1 MFLNLTLLDALWTV
15 PFPRNERFVGRTSE
29 LDQLSTRLSSVESCQ
44 RVAMVGLGG
53 VGKTQIVLEFAYR
66 KRRTTPDCSIVWIP
80 ATEPSAFEQAYRRV
94 GTDLK
99 IPGIAA
105 DGADVKYLVKESLSK
120 HTAGPWLLIVDNAD
134 DSEMLFER
142 KYGENAKYALID
154 YLPFSPNG
162 SIIFTTRNR
171 KAAIKQAA
179 NNIIHVGMMEND
191 VAREALSKS
200 LLQPEILDDM
210 ATTDQLL
217 DLLDRLPMAIIQAA
231 AYMNENDVT
240 VAQYIELYNESEQ
253 EKIEMLSEHF
263 EDEGRYREGQNS
275 IATTWF
281 ISFKQIRQ
289 RSLVAIENLSFM
301 ACLLHQNIPQS
312 VLPPATSKREFI
324 EAIGILT
331 AYSFV
336 VKQDNGQ
343 VFSMHRLVHLA
354 TRNWLRTEGNL
365 SSWTNKAFERLT
377 EIIPAGGHKNRK
389 VWTAYL
395 PHAKHIL
402 TSLDMAEGHDKVII
416 LSDHL
421 GKCLYSN
428 GQYIEAEQA
437 HRNTL
442 DLRMRSLG
450 LDHPDTL
457 DSSAFLAEALSHQGK
472 FTEAEMLHKQTLR
485 RRKDVLGAEHPD
497 MMVSMQ
503 YLGQVFAGQGNYIQA
518 EKMHREARDLRV
530 KILGA
535 ENRNTLTS
543 MSYLGEALNQQGRH
557 KEAEQMH
564 QQTLETRLRVLGLE
578 YPATLASMSC
588 LGVAQRNI
596 GKYSD
601 AEKTQRRVLEHRTRA
616 LGTRHPHTLITKRWL
631 ADALHHQRKYSE
643 SVEINQ
649 EVFDLQ
655 VQLLGP
661 KNPDTLFT
669 LSSLADTLHCQGKTD
684 QAEHMHEEVLHLR
697 VQSLGAEHPDT
708 LKSKS
713 SLAQILYEQGKK
725 QEATD
730 MQQQVLDQQ
739 VKSLGIEHPHTR
751 SSKLTLE
758 NMQHKSLAEPPAQEV

>member
-1 MFLNLTLLDALWTV
+1 MFLNLTHLDALWTV
-15 PFPRNERFVGRTSE
+15 PFPRNKNFVGRGTE
-29 LDQLSTRLSSVESCQ
+29 LDQLSTKLSSAESCQ
-44 RVAMVGLGG
+44 RVAIVGLGG

-66 KRRTTPDCSIVWIP
+66 KKSTTPDCSILWIP

-94 GTDLK
+94 GIDLK

-105 DGADVKYLVKESLSK
+105 DGADVKYLVKESMSK
-120 HTAGPWLLIVDNAD
+120 DTAGPWLLIVDNAD

-142 KYGENAKYALID
+142 KYGEDAKYALID
-154 YLPFSPNG
+154 YLPFSPSG

-191 VAREALSKS
+191 VAREVLAKS
-200 LLQPEILDDM
+200 LLQPDILHDTA
-210 ATTDQLL
+210 ATNQLL
-217 DLLDRLPMAIIQAA
+217 DLLDWLPLAIIQAA

-289 RSLVAIENLSFM
+289 RSLVAIENLSLM
-301 ACLLHQNIPQS
+301 ACLLPQNIPQS
-312 VLPPATSKREFI
+312 VLPPATSKKEYV

-343 VFSMHRLVHLA
+343 IFGMHRLVHLA

-365 SSWTNKAFERLT
+365 SSWTRKAFERLA
-377 EIIPAGGHKNRK
+377 EIIPAGGHKDRK
-389 VWTAYL
+389 VWTACL
-395 PHAKHIL
+395 PHAKHVL
-402 TSLDMAEGHDKVII
+402 TSSDMAEGYGKVIL

-428 GQYIEAEQA
+428 GQYIEAEEA
-437 HRNTL
+437 HRKTL
-442 DLRMRSLG
+442 DLRTRSLG

-457 DSSAFLAEALSHQGK
+457 DSSACLAEALSHQGK
-472 FTEAEMLHKQTLR
+472 FTEAEMLHKETLR
-485 RRKDVLGAEHPD
+485 RRKNVLGAGHPD
-497 MMVSMQ
+497 VMVSMQ
-503 YLGQVFAGQGNYIQA
+503 YLGQIFAGQGNYIQA
-518 EKMHREARDLRV
+518 EKMHRDALDWRV

-543 MSYLGEALNQQGRH
+543 MSYLGEVLNQQGRH

-588 LGVAQRNI
+588 LGVAQRNL

-601 AEKTQRRVLEHRTRA
+601 AEKTQREVLEHRTKA

-631 ADALHHQRKYSE
+631 ADALCHQHKYSE

-661 KNPDTLFT
+661 KSPDTLFT
-669 LSSLADTLHCQGKTD
+669 LSSLAETLYCQGKTD
-684 QAEHMHEEVLHLR
+684 RAVKMHEEVLHLR
-697 VQSLGAEHPDT
+697 VESLGGEHPDT

-713 SLAQILYEQGKK
+713 SLAQILYEQGRR

-730 MQQQVLDQQ
+730 MQQQVLDAR
-739 VKSLGIEHPHTR
+739 VKSLGIEHPDTQ

-758 NMQHKSLAEPPAQEV
+758 NMQDKSSTEPPAQKV